1 MAYYAVKVGRNPGVY
16 KTWDE
21 CNSQVNGFP
30 KAIYK
35 KFSTLEE
42 AEIFADVK
50 NKSSAKKVKT
60 EKKKSK
66 NSKVSAEERA
76 IAYTDGS
83 AIGNHVI
90 ECGSGAIIIWK
101 DNVVKICSKLSGPI
115 VTSKNVTGEIYA
127 AMSAMSFAVQNNIK
141 EVVIYHDYEG
151 IAKWCTGEW
160 EANKQVTRRYREF
173 FDFCSGKTNIKFKKV
188 KAQSG
193 DVYNE
198 MADELAKK
206 SINL

>member
-1 MAYYAVKVGRNPGVY
+1 M
-16 KTWDE
+16 
-21 CNSQVNGFP
+21 
-30 KAIYK
+30 
-35 KFSTLEE
+35 
-42 AEIFADVK
+42 
-50 NKSSAKKVKT
+50 
-60 EKKKSK
+60 
-66 NSKVSAEERA
+66 
-76 IAYTDGS
+76 
-83 AIGNHVI
+83 I

-188 KAQSG
+188 KAHSG

>member
-30 KAIYK
+30 KARYK

-42 AEIFADVK
+42 AEAFAELK
-50 NKSSAKKVKT
+50 KSATK

-66 NSKVSAEERA
+66 SSKVSDNERA

-83 AIGNHVI
+83 AIGNHVT

-141 EVVIYHDYEG
+141 EIVIYHDYEG
-151 IAKWCTGEW
+151 IEKWCTDEW
-160 EANKQVTRRYREF
+160 TANKQVTRQYRDF
-173 FDFCSGKTNIKFKKV
+173 FSFCSGKTNIKFKKV
-188 KAQSG
+188 KAHSG

-198 MADELAKK
+198 IADELAKK
-206 SINL
+206 SIEL